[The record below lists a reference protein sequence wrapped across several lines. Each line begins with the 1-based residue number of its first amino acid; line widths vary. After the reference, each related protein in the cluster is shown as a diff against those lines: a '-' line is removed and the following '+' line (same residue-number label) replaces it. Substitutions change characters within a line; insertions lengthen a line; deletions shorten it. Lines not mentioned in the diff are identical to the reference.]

1 MSNSNAN
8 KLKQPAV
15 YDTRVIQRNQAD
27 GTVSADDVK
36 NHLTNL
42 PDVAGK
48 SQPFDTSLRGF
59 ERDDED
65 DDGDGDGEE
74 G

>member
-1 MSNSNAN
+1 MSNDN

-27 GTVSADDVK
+27 GTVSAADVK
-36 NHLTNL
+36 NHLGTL
-42 PDVAGK
+42 PDVASK
-48 SQPFDTSLRGF
+48 AQPFDTSLRGF
-59 ERDDED
+59 ERDEED
-65 DDGDGDGEE
+65 DDGDTDGEE